1 MNKGDNVKKI
11 NIKLKAFEH
20 EQIDFAAKKIIEIAQ
35 KNNVK
40 FSGPVAVPTRRH
52 LVTILRSV
60 HINKTSR
67 EQFDARVHQRIVTLI
82 DADTKTLDMIRR
94 FELPAGVQI
103 SEITQK

>member
-1 MNKGDNVKKI
+1 MSKI

-20 EQIDFAAKKIIEIAQ
+20 EQLDFAAKKIVEIAQ

-52 LVTILRSV
+52 VVTILRSV

-67 EQFDARVHQRIVTLI
+67 EQFEARVHQRIVTLI
-82 DADTKTLDMIRR
+82 NADAKTLDQIRR
-94 FELPAGVQI
+94 FEFPAGVQI
-103 SEITQK
+103 SEIKQSK